1 MPDQPLRFILGAI
14 LLVHGLGH
22 IGPVGAYLWLR
33 RRPDTD
39 TSGWTAARSWLMP
52 GLSPAAATV
61 VASLFWVFAVVGF
74 VVAAFSFWGILP
86 VDWWTTA
93 AVASA
98 IVSLTG
104 IVAFLGTWPAFN
116 TVAAI
121 VVNIG
126 ALVVAVRQPWS
137 AP

>member
-1 MPDQPLRFILGAI
+1 
-14 LLVHGLGH
+14 
-22 IGPVGAYLWLR
+22 
-33 RRPDTD
+33 
-39 TSGWTAARSWLMP
+39 MP